1 MKVHALIPAA
11 GAGRRMGGG
20 TSKQYLTL
28 AGLPILAH
36 TLALFQGHPTVDS
49 IVLIAPADEIAF
61 CREEIVEPFGF
72 DKVAGIVAGGR
83 ERQDSVRNGLRACGA
98 AAEDIVLI
106 HDGVR
111 PLLPPELIDA
121 AIATAIHMGAGLVAV
136 PVKDTIK
143 IVTDGLVTE
152 TPDRSRLWQ
161 AQTPQSFR
169 FQLIASAHEKAYKEG
184 YQATDD
190 AQLVEWLGLPVA
202 IVQGSYRNL
211 KITTPEDLLLAE
223 SFLGPDRTER

>member
-1 MKVHALIPAA
+1 
-11 GAGRRMGGG
+11 MGGG
-20 TSKQYLTL
+20 TSKQYLSL

-36 TLALFQGHPTVDS
+36 TLTLFQKHPAIDS
-49 IVLIAPADEIAF
+49 IVLIAPPDEIGF
-61 CREEIVEPFGF
+61 CREDIVAPFGF
-72 DKVAGIVAGGR
+72 DKVTDIVAGGR

-98 AAEDIVLI
+98 DGDDIALI

-121 AIATAIHMGAGLVAV
+121 VIAVAARDGAGLVAV
-136 PVKDTIK
+136 PAKDTIK
-143 IVTDGLVTE
+143 IVRDGLVTE
-152 TPDRSRLWQ
+152 TPDRSALWQ
-161 AQTPQSFR
+161 AQTPQAFR

-190 AQLVEWLGLPVA
+190 AQLIEWLGLPVA

-223 SFLGPDRTER
+223 SFLGSDRTAR

>member
-20 TSKQYLTL
+20 TSKQYLSL
-28 AGLPILAH
+28 AGRPILAQ
-36 TLALFQGHPTVDS
+36 TLTLFQNHPAIDN
-49 IVLIAPADEIAF
+49 IVLIAPPDEISF
-61 CREEIVEPFGF
+61 CRDEIVAPYAF
-72 DKVAGIVAGGR
+72 DKVSDVVAGGR
-83 ERQDSVRNGLRACGA
+83 ERQDSVRNGLRACA
-98 AAEDIVLI
+98 ADADDIVLI

-121 AIATAIHMGAGLVAV
+121 AITTAARTGAGLVAV

-143 IVTDGLVTE
+143 IVRDGLVTS
-152 TPDRSRLWQ
+152 TPERSSLWQ
-161 AQTPQSFR
+161 AQTPQAFR

-184 YQATDD
+184 YLATDD
-190 AQLVEWLGLPVA
+190 AQLVEWLGLPVT

-211 KITTPEDLLLAE
+211 KITTPEDLQLAE
-223 SFLGPDRTER
+223 SFLARDRTH